1 MRKHIAGPAE
11 LVGKLVFAH
20 ELSEH
25 EGWGEVEH
33 AGQKVVA
40 PAVRHA
46 HHHLLQNS
54 IPFQFRFTIGPFI
67 NHSTF
72 TWSAGCCVWAEACI
86 CMNTGTMHPFIDA
99 YLFHVPRRALREDFV
114 EKRHHRFGAF
124 PAVTLN
130 EDHCQ

>member
-67 NHSTF
+67 NHSVHL
-72 TWSAGCCVWAEACI
+72 SDEQLAASRVQQR
-86 CMNTGTMHPFIDA
+86 
-99 YLFHVPRRALREDFV
+99 Y
-114 EKRHHRFGAF
+114 
-124 PAVTLN
+124 
-130 EDHCQ
+130 DH